1 MEPGARIAFELT
13 SKRGAA
19 LITKYPTHREEIER
33 GGRFVDYIKQHYES
47 WVDFARKQGHEED
60 VRPILVTGVD
70 LTREFAMVA
79 YSNNKTSTECEF
91 STALPGVASA
101 SMSLWGSWHTSRLV
115 HKNCGPDPSRQHR
128 CEDNRPTPGSEI
140 PDEYTQC
147 VFIRY
152 YTLIKKVFIPFV
164 MKAGAGPHQL
174 PEGDYDLEEGLQV
187 LSTDDPTGGDSPEPG
202 SPSVTSDEV
211 VHNLPRVSH

>member
-79 YSNNKTSTECEF
+79 YSDNKTSTECEF
-91 STALPGVASA
+91 STTLPGVAST
-101 SMSLWGSWHTSRLV
+101 SISLWGSWHTSGLV
-115 HKNCGPDPSRQHR
+115 HKNCGPDPSRQR
-128 CEDNRPTPGSEI
+128 RGLDDRPAPESEI

-152 YTLIKKVFIPFV
+152 YTIIEKAFIP
-164 MKAGAGPHQL
+164 K
-174 PEGDYDLEEGLQV
+174 V
-187 LSTDDPTGGDSPEPG
+187 LSTDDPMGVDPPEPG
-202 SPSVTSDEV
+202 SPSATSDEV
-211 VHNLPRVSH
+211 IHDVPMVSPERSTIPPTAH

>member
-13 SKRGAA
+13 SERGAA
-19 LITKYPTHREEIER
+19 LVTKCPTYREDIEWETY
-33 GGRFVDYIKQHYES
+33 FQKYTKKHFDS
-47 WVDFARKQGHEED
+47 WVDFAREKHGRE
-60 VRPILVTGVD
+60 RPILVTGVD

-140 PDEYTQC
+140 PNEYTQC

-174 PEGDYDLEEGLQV
+174 PEGDYDLEGGLQV

-211 VHNLPRVSH
+211 IHNLPRVSH